1 VFAILCF
8 CGIPVIAI
16 VALIRNRTTA
26 RQVEESW
33 YKTQDLQGEIAN
45 LRVNLL
51 E

>member
-1 VFAILCF
+1 MFLWYSGDRDCRADKKQNH
-8 CGIPVIAI
+8 GA
-16 VALIRNRTTA
+16 AG
-26 RQVEESW
+26 EESW